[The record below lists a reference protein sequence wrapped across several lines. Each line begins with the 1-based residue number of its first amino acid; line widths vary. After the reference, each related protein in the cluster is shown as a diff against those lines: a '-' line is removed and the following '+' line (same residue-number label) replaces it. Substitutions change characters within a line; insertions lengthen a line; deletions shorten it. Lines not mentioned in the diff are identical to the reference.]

1 MHGAPSDAVSG
12 RRRPTEAAEPTT
24 VGYYTVSNHTYFLG
38 TVALLNSLRVTGN
51 QGELYVLDAGL
62 TPAERAV
69 LDGPATVVSLPETRG
84 NPALFSPYPHL
95 LNPTGVVVVIDCDI
109 IVTASLNPITTLAQ
123 EGQIC
128 VCPAWTEDARKRWF
142 AEWEQELQL
151 RAPLRRGEEWVH
163 VGFVAFDTEHWPG
176 FLERW
181 WEVSGLVPSEDIF
194 KNGRVAFSAGDADAL
209 NALLMSEIPR
219 EGVAILSPDD
229 EVYIGNAKVDDLR
242 TLASS
247 VDGRPARFLH
257 VPDRPKPWERWGW
270 LRRGGVTYLRLMRR
284 LIFGADAT
292 LSMKAG
298 DVPIWLRPGV
308 GGRAAL
314 SAAGAL
320 SGALLFVAQRVPEG
334 FSERLRRLRRRAA

>member
-12 RRRPTEAAEPTT
+12 RRRPLEGAQPTT

-51 QGELYVLDAGL
+51 EGALYVLDAGL
-62 TPAERAV
+62 APAERAA

-95 LNPTGVVVVIDCDI
+95 LGPSGVVVVIDSDI
-109 IVTASLNPITTLAQ
+109 IVTASLDPITALAR

-142 AEWEQELQL
+142 AEWEQQLQL

-163 VGFVAFDTEHWPG
+163 VGFVAFDTGHWPG

-181 WEVSGLVPSEDIF
+181 WDVSGLVPSEDIF
-194 KNGRVAFSAGDADAL
+194 KDGRVAFSAGDADAL
-209 NALLMSEIPR
+209 NSLLMSEIPR
-219 EGVAILSPDD
+219 AGVAILSPDD
-229 EVYIGNAKVDDLR
+229 EVYVGNAKVDDPR

-257 VPDRPKPWERWGW
+257 VPDRPKPWERRGW

-284 LIFGADAT
+284 LIFGTDAALSLKAD
-292 LSMKAG
+292 
-298 DVPIWLRPGV
+298 DVPIWLRPGAV
-308 GGRAAL
+308 GKVAL
-314 SAAGAL
+314 STAGVL
-320 SGALLFVAQRVPEG
+320 SGALNFVAQRVPERLG
-334 FSERLRRLRRRAA
+334 ERLRRLRRRAA